1 MNCRKCKAE
10 GKKIAK
16 VFVYYDRGLS
26 DNKKARKIVSVRNI
40 LTEKRQ

>member
-1 MNCRKCKAE
+1 MNCRKWKAE
-10 GKKIAK
+10 GKKILK
-16 VFVYYDRGLS
+16 VFVYYDSGLS

>member
-1 MNCRKCKAE
+1 MNYRKWEGE
-10 GKKIAK
+10 GKEIAK
-16 VFVYYDRGLS
+16 VFVYYDDGLS